1 MWFFVVGDLVCMT
14 TGVYAKPKFQASA
27 TRAYQVFLQSTSA
40 KVHEDRIQ
48 NGPPIMPEIKSM
60 KLFPWKDVI
69 MRLVLIRS
77 LSSTKHLLTGKN
89 RKALFYTFAL
99 SPLLAFPKVITRLTS
114 DGARKLVGVF

>member
-1 MWFFVVGDLVCMT
+1 MPSPSFRLQPLELQEVQD
-14 TGVYAKPKFQASA
+14 
-27 TRAYQVFLQSTSA
+27 TRPIVHAYQVFLQSTSGMI
-40 KVHEDRIQ
+40 HEEMTR
-48 NGPPIMPEIKSM
+48 NKTPMLLENKRM

-114 DGARKLVGVF
+114 DDARKLVGVF